1 MPLSC
6 GHDKLKPVE
15 WTESWVSNVH
25 CGRRWRFQRFVPP
38 SLMSALISR
47 FYGMGKRG
55 SAILS
60 RRSIYIKIPICG
72 GSSGNGTGRWVGQRG
87 EVIKNAGSLLCILLF
102 PLPNVLKENTKEI
115 TGGTPSRL
123 RRESVEL

>member
-1 MPLSC
+1 MDPTPASNAFLSFFRLT
-6 GHDKLKPVE
+6 GQVKPVE

-55 SAILS
+55 SAILT
-60 RRSIYIKIPICG
+60 RRSIYIKIPIG
-72 GSSGNGTGRWVGQRG
+72 GSGGKGTGRWVR
-87 EVIKNAGSLLCILLF
+87 S
-102 PLPNVLKENTKEI
+102 
-115 TGGTPSRL
+115 
-123 RRESVEL
+123 